1 MKRIFPILALLLL
14 ATTAQRGQAQC
25 SVFIDPPGGTLTCE
39 ILEIPIT
46 AFANNATDPVY
57 NWTGPGGFNSP
68 DVTIVVTVPG
78 VYTISLT
85 DQANGCTAT
94 NQVIIVEDIVA
105 PLVDAGPDITFDCS
119 SPQPVIL
126 SPVSPLGQYD
136 YQWTGPGGF
145 SSNQFSITIDPAWG
159 GPYYELVVTDQNNG
173 CTASDRVNIGF
184 SLTVDTDVQDACAS
198 DGAISVLVNGGTPP
212 YQYLWS
218 NGTTTQEVTN
228 LSAGIYCVTVTD
240 VLGCTVSN
248 CDVVLDLQPALVSS
262 LLTNP
267 AQDLQNG
274 SIILTGVPANTPY
287 SFEWNTGDTSATL
300 VNLDSGTYIVT
311 ITNLNSGCTQER
323 TYQLLRQ
330 YPSFYLSSS
339 LNCNGTTIFQV
350 TGGTPPFT
358 LTWSGP
364 VSGAQP
370 FPASPLTV
378 DLPPGLYTM
387 TIQDGLG
394 QAYTQLVTI
403 DPNPDP
409 CAKINGFVR
418 WDENTDCLTDAT
430 ELGIG
435 ALVVQA
441 FNTTDTFYAL
451 TNANGFYQVAVAPGD
466 YTVRLIANSPQI
478 QVCTNDLPASIPTQG
493 DSAVVNFSIQITSGF
508 CPLLAVDI
516 LTPLLRRCFIS
527 QYKVQYVNQGFE
539 RAVDAY
545 VDVTLDPWL
554 AFQGASVP
562 HQDLGNN
569 RYRFS
574 IGDVEPF
581 QGGFFSILVLV
592 SCNAVLG
599 QTHCTEA
606 HIYPDTLCTP
616 VDPAWSGALL
626 DVRADCDNDSL
637 RFEIRNTGT
646 GDMSAPLQYIVIE
659 DQVMLQGQAAPLA
672 AGASMFVSVPANG
685 STWRLEVTQEP
696 LAPVSPSPSA
706 VVEGC
711 AQTGQAFSTGFVNQ
725 LPIGNGDPW
734 LDVDCTRNIGAYD
747 PNDKQ
752 GFPTG
757 YGPDGYIRP
766 GTEMRYLIRFQNTG
780 TDTAFNVVIRDTL
793 ADWFDSQTARPG
805 PASHPYT
812 FEIEPGNILVFDFEN
827 ILLPD
832 SNVNLDASNGYVEY
846 RIKPKADAPLETDL
860 LNRAA
865 IYFDFN
871 DPVITNTTRHR
882 LGENF
887 IRVGAWQPAMPR
899 YAVRVFPNP
908 ATEQAILELLGAS
921 PDNRLRL
928 HVYRS
933 DGTLLFMREE
943 SRNTFALPCETWH
956 PGVYYFRIEMQ
967 NGQLLGNGS
976 FVKK

>member
-1 MKRIFPILALLLL
+1 MKCFFPFLALLLL
-14 ATTAQRGQAQC
+14 ATTAHRGQAQC
-25 SVFIDPPGGTLTCE
+25 SVSVDPQGGTLTCE

-57 NWTGPGGFNSP
+57 NWTDPSGANIPAQG
-68 DVTIVVTVPG
+68 IVAMEPG
-78 VYTISLT
+78 VYTVTVT
-85 DQANGCTAT
+85 DLANGCTAT
-94 NQVIIVEDIVA
+94 DQVIIVQDIA
-105 PLVDAGPDITFDCS
+105 TPLVDAGPDITFDCS
-119 SPQPVIL
+119 NPQPVTL
-126 SPVSPLGQYD
+126 TPVSPLGQYE

-145 SSNQFSITIDPAWG
+145 TSNQFSITIDPAWG

-173 CTASDRVNIGF
+173 CTASDRVN
-184 SLTVDTDVQDACAS
+184 
-198 DGAISVLVNGGTPP
+198 
-212 YQYLWS
+212 
-218 NGTTTQEVTN
+218 VTN
-228 LSAGIYCVTVTD
+228 I
-240 VLGCTVSN
+240 
-248 CDVVLDLQPALVSS
+248 QPAVVSS

-267 AQDLQNG
+267 NQDLKNG

-287 SFEWNTGDTSATL
+287 SFEWNTGDTSASL

-311 ITNLNSGCTQER
+311 ITNLNSGCTRER

-364 VSGAQP
+364 VSGSQP

-387 TIQDGLG
+387 TIQDGFG

-418 WDENTDCLTDAT
+418 WDENKDCLTDSAD
-430 ELGIG
+430 LGIG
-435 ALVVQA
+435 ALMVQA
-441 FNTTDTFYAL
+441 FNNIDTFYAL
-451 TNANGFYQVAVAPGD
+451 TDANGFYQMAVAPGD
-466 YTVRLIANSPQI
+466 YTVRLIASSPQI
-478 QVCTNDLPASIPTQG
+478 QVCANDLPASIPTQG
-493 DSAVVNFSIQITSGF
+493 DSAVADFSIQITSGF

-516 LTPLLRRCFIS
+516 LTPLLRRCFTS

-569 RYRFS
+569 LYRFS

-581 QGGFFSILVLV
+581 QGGFFTIFVLV

-599 QTHCTEA
+599 QTHCSEA

-646 GDMSAPLQYIVIE
+646 GDMSAPLEYIVIE

-672 AGASMFVSVPANG
+672 AGASMFVNVPANG
-685 STWRLEVTQEP
+685 STWRVEVTQEP
-696 LAPVSPSPSA
+696 LAPVSPSPSV

-725 LPIGNGDPW
+725 LPVGNGDPW

-793 ADWFDSQTARPG
+793 ADWFDPQTARPG
-805 PASHPYT
+805 TASHAYT
-812 FEIEPGNILVFDFEN
+812 FEIEPGNVLVFDFEN

-832 SNVNLDASNGYVEY
+832 SNVNLEASNGYVEY
-846 RIKPKADAPLETDL
+846 RIKPKADVPLETDL

-887 IRVGAWQPAMPR
+887 IRVGFWQPAVPR
-899 YAVRVFPNP
+899 YAIRVSPNP
-908 ATEQAILELLGAS
+908 ATAQAMVEILGA
-921 PDNRLRL
+921 PPGELFRLS
-928 HVYRS
+928 VYRS
-933 DGTLLFMREE
+933 DGSLLLREE
-943 SRNTFALPCETWH
+943 THHTFVLPCENWH
-956 PGVYYFRIEMQ
+956 PGVYYFRMEAE
-967 NGQLLGNGS
+967 NGSLLGSGS